1 VPAQVVAGGGAGYLS
16 LDGQNLTGVA
26 GGTVLATPGWATA
39 TSRFAIDATAGVSRL
54 AVSRW

>member
-1 VPAQVVAGGGAGYLS
+1 VPTQVVADGGAGYLS
-16 LDGQNLTGVA
+16 LDNQSLTGVA
-26 GGTVLATPGWATA
+26 GGTVLTTPGWVTA